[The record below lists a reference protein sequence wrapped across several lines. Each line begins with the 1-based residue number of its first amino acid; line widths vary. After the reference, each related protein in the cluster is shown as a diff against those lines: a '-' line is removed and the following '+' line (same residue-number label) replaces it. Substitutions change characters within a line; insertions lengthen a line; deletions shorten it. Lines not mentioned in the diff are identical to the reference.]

1 MCDRGGEPVMAKWKK
16 IIQILLLAAIT
27 ARLAWFCIPFL
38 SNAIYGLG
46 QAASIR
52 KYQDSMENTGEQDI
66 SGEFDA
72 CGRYNN
78 RIAKGQKT
86 VPFHY
91 SSRPYTDKEYESLL
105 DLDGDGVMGYIE
117 IPSVDIYLPVGH
129 GTSDVTLDTM
139 AGHMHGTSLITGGE
153 STHAVITAHTGL
165 QSAKLFDNVDRLETG
180 DDFFI
185 YVLGETHR
193 YVVDDIRTVLPED
206 ADQYLGVED
215 GKDYVTLYTCTPYGV
230 NDHRLLVRGTRRD
243 AENSE
248 GDTILALRDHGI
260 RAVLETIL
268 FAGIPVTVLV
278 TGMIFLRRR
287 KR

>member
-1 MCDRGGEPVMAKWKK
+1 MAKWKK

-105 DLDGDGVMGYIE
+105 NLDGDGVMGYIE

-139 AGHMHGTSLITGGE
+139 AGHMHGTSMITGGE

>member
-1 MCDRGGEPVMAKWKK
+1 
-16 IIQILLLAAIT
+16 
-27 ARLAWFCIPFL
+27 
-38 SNAIYGLG
+38 
-46 QAASIR
+46 
-52 KYQDSMENTGEQDI
+52 
-66 SGEFDA
+66 
-72 CGRYNN
+72 
-78 RIAKGQKT
+78 
-86 VPFHY
+86 
-91 SSRPYTDKEYESLL
+91 
-105 DLDGDGVMGYIE
+105 MGYIE